1 METQPGHVNWAHIN
15 NELDKGE
22 VRAMAWH
29 DIAHGADTVSYWQW
43 RSALNGQE
51 QYHGTLL
58 GADGNPIPLYDEV
71 AQIGNE
77 FAKAAPAL
85 AGTSPKSQVA
95 ILHSYDSRWAINW
108 QKFNGDYDP
117 VKELLSY
124 YGPLRQIAQSVDI
137 VSPTAPLDDYKLV
150 VAPGLNV
157 ASEEIAKRLIEYVQR
172 GGHLVLGQRSLMKD
186 DDNGLW
192 PQRQPGP
199 LVDLLGGRVEQYYA
213 LTDPIPVSGN
223 WGDGRSQLWA
233 ELISAKS
240 PETQVLMKYGKSN
253 GWLDGQPAAIT
264 RKVGKGRITYIG
276 VWGNPELMTKAA
288 QWMLDDAGVTPV
300 FGPTLP
306 DGVEASARYGAKGK
320 VVIIVNTSKTQ
331 QNIALPA
338 AMTDVLNGGQKS
350 SISLERF
357 GVAVLSQP

>member
-1 METQPGHVNWAHIN
+1 
-15 NELDKGE
+15 
-22 VRAMAWH
+22 
-29 DIAHGADTVSYWQW
+29 
-43 RSALNGQE
+43 
-51 QYHGTLL
+51 
-58 GADGNPIPLYDEV
+58 
-71 AQIGNE
+71 
-77 FAKAAPAL
+77 
-85 AGTSPKSQVA
+85 VA

-157 ASEEIAKRLIEYVQR
+157 VSADVAQHLIDFVKR

-186 DDNGLW
+186 EDNSLW

-199 LVDLLGGRVEQYYA
+199 LVDLLGGRVEQWYA
-213 LTDPIPVSGN
+213 LLDPVPVSGS
-223 WGDGRSQLWA
+223 WGESESPLWA
-233 ELISAKS
+233 ELLSAKS
-240 PETQVLMKYGKSN
+240 PDTLALMKYGKSN

-276 VWGNPELMTKAA
+276 AWLDAA
-288 QWMLDDAGVTPV
+288 TMHNAARWMLDDSGVTPA
-300 FGPTLP
+300 FGSELP
-306 DGVEASARYGAKGK
+306 EGVEASVRYGADRK
-320 VVIIVNTSKTQ
+320 VVILVNCSKTAQ
-331 QNIALPA
+331 TVGLPA
-338 AMTDVLNGGQKS
+338 AMTDVLAGGQKS
-350 SISLERF
+350 SVALERY